1 MVEGAS
7 SRVPIL
13 VTAGPLTDPV
23 TVLALVAA
31 VGVVAQVVTARTKIP
46 AIVLL
51 LGSGLVLGP
60 GLGLLDP
67 DRVYGDLLFPAASA
81 AVAFLLFDGGLSLR
95 FRELGDERFVLARL
109 LTVGVLVAWAVSAAA
124 AVVAG
129 LPLGVAAIF
138 GAIMTVTGPTVVIPL
153 LREARLRPR
162 ITKILRWE
170 GILID
175 PIGAVLAV
183 VTFEV
188 VVEGHGR
195 APDAIRAVAA
205 TLGAGTV
212 VGLLVAG
219 LIVFTLSRHLIK
231 DRLEVPAIMAGVL
244 VAVALANSIFDEAGL
259 VAATGMGVVLGN
271 QRRVEI
277 RRIVGFHESL
287 AIALVGVVF
296 VLLAARVEARTLAS
310 EAGAATFVLL
320 VVVLVGRPASVWA
333 STIGSRLSGKERA
346 YLAGMAPRGV
356 VAASVSALFSL
367 RLEELG
373 VPGGASLAA
382 LAFIVVAGTVV
393 VYGGAARP
401 LARWLRVAAAEPT
414 GVVLVGGEP
423 WLLQVGAALSE
434 AEVPVL
440 VLTGDDGER
449 RAAAAAGLLTHT
461 GPLTADAVSESLEAV
476 GARMALAGSR
486 REELNGLAPELVV
499 DFVGRAN
506 IYLLH
511 NSGERNGRRA
521 FGGRVSAEELSVRVA
536 NGDRFEV
543 RPAAG
548 SSDDRGSTPLF
559 HVSPAGVPSMLDR
572 KFKSSVVGQLVV
584 LVAACDD
591 EKR

>member
-1 MVEGAS
+1 MK
-7 SRVPIL
+7 
-13 VTAGPLTDPV
+13 AGPVTDPV

-51 LGSGLVLGP
+51 LASGLVLGP

-95 FRELGDERFVLARL
+95 FRELGDERLVLARL

-162 ITKILRWE
+162 IKNILRWE

-183 VTFEV
+183 VTFEA
-188 VVEGHGR
+188 VVEGHGQ

-205 TLGAGTV
+205 TVGAGTV
-212 VGLLVAG
+212 VGLVVAG
-219 LIVFTLSRHLIK
+219 LIVFALSRHLIK

-259 VAATGMGVVLGN
+259 VAATGMGVLLGN

-287 AIALVGVVF
+287 AIVLVGVVF

-310 EAGAATFVLL
+310 EAAAAAFVLL
-320 VVVLVGRPASVWA
+320 VLVLVARPASVWA
-333 STIGSRLSGKERA
+333 STIGSRLSAKERA

-373 VPGGASLAA
+373 VPGGVSLAA

-401 LARWLRVAAAEPT
+401 LARWLQVAAPEPT

-461 GPLTADAVSESLEAV
+461 GPLRADAVSESLEAV

-506 IYLLH
+506 IYFLH
-511 NSGERNGRRA
+511 NSGETNGRRA
-521 FGGRVSAEELSVRVA
+521 FGGRVSAEELSARVA

-543 RPAAG
+543 RPAAASG
-548 SSDDRGSTPLF
+548 DDRSSTPLF
-559 HVSPAGVPSMLDR
+559 YVSPAGVPSMLGR
-572 KFKSSVVGQLVV
+572 KFKNSAVGQLVV
-584 LVAACDD
+584 LVAACDG

>member
-1 MVEGAS
+1 M
-7 SRVPIL
+7 
-13 VTAGPLTDPV
+13 TDPV

-51 LGSGLVLGP
+51 LASGLVLGP

-67 DRVYGDLLFPAASA
+67 DGVYGDLLFPAASA

-95 FRELGDERFVLARL
+95 FRELGDERLVLARL

-183 VTFEV
+183 VTFEA
-188 VVEGHGR
+188 VVEGHGQT
-195 APDAIRAVAA
+195 PDAIRAVAA
-205 TLGAGTV
+205 TVGAGTV
-212 VGLLVAG
+212 VGLVVAG
-219 LIVFTLSRHLIK
+219 LIVFALSRHLIK

-259 VAATGMGVVLGN
+259 VAATGMGVLLGN

-287 AIALVGVVF
+287 AIVLVGVVF

-310 EAGAATFVLL
+310 EAAAATFVLL
-320 VVVLVGRPASVWA
+320 VLVLVARPASVWA
-333 STIGSRLSGKERA
+333 STIGSRLSAKERA

-373 VPGGASLAA
+373 VPGGVSLAA

-401 LARWLRVAAAEPT
+401 LARWLQVAAPEPT

-423 WLLQVGAALSE
+423 WLLQVGTALSE

-440 VLTGDDGER
+440 VLTGDDDER

-461 GPLTADAVSESLEAV
+461 GPLRADAVSESLEAV

-506 IYLLH
+506 IYLLD
-511 NSGERNGRRA
+511 NSGETNGRRA
-521 FGGRVSAEELSVRVA
+521 FGGRVSAEELSARVA

-543 RPAAG
+543 RPAAA
-548 SSDDRGSTPLF
+548 SSDDRSSTPLF
-559 HVSPAGVPSMLDR
+559 YVSPAGVPSMLD
-572 KFKSSVVGQLVV
+572 
-584 LVAACDD
+584 
-591 EKR
+591 